1 MKRELIKLFKSIR
14 NKFYFLINRPR
25 LYYQNPKGLRQ
36 YKLKENNLNH
46 YKKNSFFNLDI
57 LEFIK
62 EKTKH

>member
-14 NKFYFLINRPR
+14 NGFYFLINRPR

-36 YKLKENNLNH
+36 YKLKENNLDH